1 MCRQEVG
8 EVLKQLGDVS
18 LQSEDEKVRTS
29 LRMRIDAWAE
39 ALSAVA
45 DADRQK
51 RQTAGG
57 NELGGIFGEIANAEV
72 CFKGYSDDN
81 IMPVSLG
88 ARVTARLLSEVTRNS
103 CKGTLLLIALILV
116 FAYCFSSSACVCWG
130 MGVEGGAGVCV
141 CHSVCVCV

>member
-18 LQSEDEKVRTS
+18 LQSEDEKVRMS

-45 DADRQK
+45 DDRQK
-51 RQTAGG
+51 RQAAGG

-72 CFKGYSDDN
+72 CF
-81 IMPVSLG
+81 
-88 ARVTARLLSEVTRNS
+88 
-103 CKGTLLLIALILV
+103 
-116 FAYCFSSSACVCWG
+116 
-130 MGVEGGAGVCV
+130 EG
-141 CHSVCVCV
+141 

>member
-39 ALSAVA
+39 ALTAV
-45 DADRQK
+45 ADRQK
-51 RQTAGG
+51 RQTPGG

-81 IMPVSLG
+81 IMPISLG
-88 ARVTARLLSEVTRNS
+88 ARVTARLLFEVTRNS
-103 CKGTLLLIALILV
+103 CKGTLLLIGLILV
-116 FAYCFSSSACVCWG
+116 FVYCFSSSACVL
-130 MGVEGGAGVCV
+130 GGGG
-141 CHSVCVCV
+141 